1 MIDKVFE
8 EMAVLQSE
16 HEDSTHWGGNYLG
29 YIKKYQKGNEILA
42 YFSTGDSDIL
52 KPLILESEK
61 QEGGWSEHLRKR
73 LYIKK
78 HPNSN
83 LTKEEREMSEQ
94 FRKWKKENYPVE

>member
-8 EMAVLQSE
+8 EMTILQSE
-16 HEDSTHWGGNYLG
+16 HEDSNHWGGNYLG

-42 YFSTGDSDIL
+42 YFSTGDSDVL

-61 QEGGWSEHLRKR
+61 QEVGWSEQLRR
-73 LYIKK
+73 ELYIKK

-83 LTKEEREMSEQ
+83 LAKKVREMQEQ
-94 FRKWKKENYPVE
+94 FWEWKKRL